1 MRVGFSIFLA
11 SILFLGC
18 GALSGQ
24 SKPGGGSLAS
34 MEHKLQH
41 IESNGATQHPDASPT
56 VFTQEEVNAY
66 FGSGRIVLLN
76 GVQSARFELEPG
88 IVTAT
93 TRVDFDFDQLQAG
106 RSSLNPLLAVFTGVH
121 EAVVVAHAHGVGG
134 VGYVHADSVSLD
146 GVDIPRFVLQ
156 LFVEKYLQPKYP
168 GVGLDSKFALPD
180 RIDTASVGSH
190 TVQVIQK

>member
-11 SILFLGC
+11 SILFLGF
-18 GALSGQ
+18 GTLSGQ

-34 MEHKLQH
+34 MERKLQH
-41 IESNGATQHPDASPT
+41 IESNRATQHPDVSPT
-56 VFTQEEVNAY
+56 IFAQDEVNAY
-66 FGSGRIVLLN
+66 FGSGKIVLPS
-76 GVQSARFELEPG
+76 GVQSVRFELAPG

-93 TRVDFDFDQLQAG
+93 TRVDFDQLQAG

-134 VGYVHADSVSLD
+134 VGYVHVDSVSLD

-156 LFVEKYLQPKYP
+156 LFVEKYLQPKYS

-190 TVQVIQK
+190 TVQVTQK